1 MDQST
6 QTETPK
12 VTTLTF
18 DVDELDRLAFA
29 VHHRMNE
36 IPELLDH
43 LHPEGVIDKMFG
55 SGTVERL
62 RKEHQLDYMAYAKL
76 HKKLMAELEPMLEE
90 E

>member
-1 MDQST
+1 MGQSI

-29 VHHRMNE
+29 VHRRMNE
-36 IPELLDH
+36 IPELLDY
-43 LHPEGVIDKMFG
+43 LRPEGVIDKMFG
-55 SGTVERL
+55 SDATGGL
-62 RKEHQLDYMAYAKL
+62 RKEGQKDYLAYQEL
-76 HKKLMAELEPMLEE
+76 HRKLMAELEPMLEE

>member
-1 MDQST
+1 MNEPT

-12 VTTLTF
+12 ITILTF

-29 VHHRMNE
+29 VHRRMNE

-43 LHPEGVIDKMFG
+43 LRPEGVIDKMFG
-55 SGTVERL
+55 SGTVEGL
-62 RKEHQLDYMAYAKL
+62 RKEGQKDYLSYREL
-76 HKKLMAELEPMLEE
+76 HRKLMAELEPMLEE

>member
-43 LHPEGVIDKMFG
+43 LRPEGVIDKMFG